1 MLNKIYEF
9 RPKNVMQ
16 EVINEC
22 IVDIVESN
30 KEDYQRSFILL
41 TSNQQQLLRAIAKE
55 KNVENIN
62 GNEFIKKY
70 GLKGSSSINR
80 AISALIN
87 KEYVY
92 RYAEGYQVYDRFMQ
106 LWLVTLP

>member
-1 MLNKIYEF
+1 MDKVSF
-9 RPKNVMQ
+9 
-16 EVINEC
+16 
-22 IVDIVESN
+22 DIVN
-30 KEDYQRSFILL
+30 KDLTQKREDALL
-41 TSNQQQLLRAIAKE
+41 KI
-55 KNVENIN
+55 KNSHLFD
-62 GNEFIKKY
+62 EFIKKY